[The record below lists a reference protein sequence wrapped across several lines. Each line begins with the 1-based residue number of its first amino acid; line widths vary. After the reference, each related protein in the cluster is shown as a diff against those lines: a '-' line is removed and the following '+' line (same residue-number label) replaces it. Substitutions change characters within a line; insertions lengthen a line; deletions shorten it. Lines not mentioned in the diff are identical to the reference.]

1 LLGGDMTLFWRAAA
15 WLPRLLLL
23 LAAGLFLMIGVS
35 YLGAPVEKAAADE
48 IALRSVMAI
57 SRVRVGFGGFPLA
70 VALVLLGCLI
80 SPKRVLPG
88 LIVLATTVAVV
99 TAARLVGIAVDGPA
113 EEALRLLRVEVI
125 LLVLSV
131 GGIFIERARLR
142 RFEAAQA

>member
-1 LLGGDMTLFWRAAA
+1 VTVFWRVAS

-23 LAAGLFLMIGVS
+23 LATGLFLMIGFR

-48 IALRSVMAI
+48 IVLGSVMAI

-70 VALVLLGCLI
+70 LALVLLGCLL
-80 SPKRVLPG
+80 SPKRVLIG
-88 LIVLATTVAVV
+88 LTVLATTVAVI
-99 TAARLVGIAVDGPA
+99 TAVRLVGIAVEGPA

-125 LLVLSV
+125 LLAFSV

-142 RFEAAQA
+142 QFEEAQH